1 MESEDQAFG
10 LFTVKSNA
18 NSGILVNLS
27 INSTPIAMTL
37 DTGASISIISELT
50 LKTRLPQLQLRKSN
64 ILLRT
69 YTGEPLKICGETD
82 VCVKYND
89 QQCHLQ
95 LVVVEGEGPP
105 LFGQNWLQEIKLDWK
120 EISMVSISLE
130 SLLQRYHTL
139 FKDELGTMVGVTAK
153 LHIKSDTVPKFCRA
167 RAAPYALR
175 DAIEKDI
182 NRLQKLGVLEKVQY
196 SDWAT
201 PVVPVPKPD
210 GSVRLC
216 GDFKVT
222 LNPMLQVDQHPL
234 PKPEDLLTILVGGK
248 KFSKIDL
255 SQAYQQMILE
265 QDHRK
270 YTTINT
276 HLGLFQYTR
285 LPFGIASAPAIFQQ
299 QMEKIL
305 QGIPRTACYLDDILI
320 TGCDDEE
327 HLNILR
333 KVFDRL
339 HQWGLRL
346 KESKCSFMKSSVKYL
361 GYIVD
366 AEGLHTAPDK
376 IDAITNAPKPKN
388 LHQLRSFLGLVN
400 YYGKFLPSLS
410 TTTHPLNQLMQAN
423 RKWK

>member
-1 MESEDQAFG
+1 
-10 LFTVKSNA
+10 
-18 NSGILVNLS
+18 
-27 INSTPIAMTL
+27 MTL
-37 DTGASISIISELT
+37 DTGASISIISEKT

-105 LFGQNWLQEIKLDWK
+105 LFRRNWLQEIKLDWK

-153 LHIKSDTVPKFCRA
+153 LHIKSDTVPNFCRA
-167 RAAPYALR
+167 TAAPYALR

-222 LNPMLQVDQHPL
+222 LNPML
-234 PKPEDLLTILVGGK
+234 
-248 KFSKIDL
+248 
-255 SQAYQQMILE
+255 
-265 QDHRK
+265 
-270 YTTINT
+270 
-276 HLGLFQYTR
+276 
-285 LPFGIASAPAIFQQ
+285 
-299 QMEKIL
+299 
-305 QGIPRTACYLDDILI
+305 
-320 TGCDDEE
+320 
-327 HLNILR
+327 
-333 KVFDRL
+333 
-339 HQWGLRL
+339 
-346 KESKCSFMKSSVKYL
+346 
-361 GYIVD
+361 
-366 AEGLHTAPDK
+366 
-376 IDAITNAPKPKN
+376 
-388 LHQLRSFLGLVN
+388 
-400 YYGKFLPSLS
+400 
-410 TTTHPLNQLMQAN
+410 
-423 RKWK
+423 